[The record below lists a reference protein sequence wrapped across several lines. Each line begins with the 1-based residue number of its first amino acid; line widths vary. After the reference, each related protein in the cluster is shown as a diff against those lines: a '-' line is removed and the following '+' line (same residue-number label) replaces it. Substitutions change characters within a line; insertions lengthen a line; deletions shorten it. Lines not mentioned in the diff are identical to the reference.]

1 MAEFEHSLKAKRK
14 AFQKT
19 GEFYTP
25 EKLARYMRTF
35 LPDEVT
41 EVYDPTCGSG
51 NLLKIFPDEVKKYGQ
66 ELNAEPLEWCRENIP
81 NFEGYIGDL
90 LEDPNPAWVNKKF
103 DAIIANPPYSVSWE
117 SKDEKNKDNPRYKND
132 ERFKGP
138 DVLAPKSKADF
149 AFVQHILHY
158 LSDKG
163 KAAVLVFPGIAYRG
177 AAEGKIRKWMVEQN
191 WLTHVIDVP
200 QGQFEDTTVAT
211 LLWVFDKGKS
221 KDDTKIKF
229 VDSALNIERMV
240 DIEEIRKQDYNL
252 SVSTY
257 VQAEEEKDIVD
268 LQEFMYLYFH
278 KIAFEF
284 YRTLQGAY
292 MGADYAQNLHSNRNP
307 LIETE
312 ILNNTLLDVIQLA
325 QSDATTDKALSIA
338 EMYRKISEI
347 YDKYV
352 LKYLEEH
359 IDYIE
364 TMKKIKED
372 APQNEEPIK
381 YKELNAT
388 DITSI
393 RLYELIRDDLLSFKN
408 NADVILVDDE
418 MKGLLG
424 KN

>member
-25 EKLARYMRTF
+25 DKLARYMMTF
-35 LPDEVT
+35 LPSDIK
-41 EVYDPTCGSG
+41 EVYDPTCGGG
-51 NLLKIFPDEVKKYGQ
+51 NLLKIFPDEVKKFGQ
-66 ELNAEPLEWCRENIP
+66 ELNSEPLEWCRENIP

-90 LEDPNPAWVNKKF
+90 LEDPNPEWVDKKF
-103 DAIIANPPYSVSWE
+103 DAIIANPPYSVSWN

-132 ERFKGP
+132 PRFKGP

-158 LSDKG
+158 LSDSG

-191 WLTHVIDVP
+191 WLTHIIEMP
-200 QGQFEDTTVAT
+200 QGQFDDTTVAT

-229 VDSALNIERMV
+229 IDSALNIERMV
-240 DIEEIRKQDYNL
+240 DIEEIRQQDYNL

-257 VQAEEEKDIVD
+257 VQAEEEKEIVD

-278 KIAFEF
+278 KIAFDF

-292 MGADYAQNLHSNRNP
+292 MGADFAQSIHSNRNP

-312 ILNNTLLDVIQLA
+312 ILNATLLEVMQMA
-325 QSDATTDKALSIA
+325 QNGAISDKSLSSS

-347 YDKYV
+347 YDKHV
-352 LKYLEEH
+352 LVYLEEH
-359 IDYIE
+359 FECVEAMQD
-364 TMKKIKED
+364 IKED
-372 APQNEEPIK
+372 NPTNEEPVK
-381 YKELNAT
+381 YKELKAE

-393 RLYELIRDDLLSFKN
+393 RLYELIRDDLLNFKN
-408 NADVILVDDE
+408 NADVVR
-418 MKGLLG
+418 
-424 KN
+424 